1 MTVHKLPRTTRFLH
15 FILSFLADIL
25 IRYPQNGQSS
35 EHFVS
40 FNVIEC
46 LLPPSVLTNEY
57 GVITS
62 KIGLDPIK
70 TRSHTAQKYRMQ
82 YPQDFNNNTE
92 YSSFTEN
99 QNAISQS
106 IYSFHNRNFKCHEIN
121 LKGTY
126 VQE

>member
-70 TRSHTAQKYRMQ
+70 ARSHTTLHKNIECNIHKISTITLNTVHSQRIKMQ
-82 YPQDFNNNTE
+82 YLNLFIPFITE
-92 YSSFTEN
+92 ILN
-99 QNAISQS
+99 VM
-106 IYSFHNRNFKCHEIN
+106 R
-121 LKGTY
+121 
-126 VQE
+126 